1 MKRLTESQLRQV
13 IREELNLII
22 LEGDVIQFPSRSS
35 VSSSP
40 TTNSQ
45 TSNVVKL
52 DTKKTKGTIPTPQ
65 LNLIG
70 INHEQFSN
78 DKLLSLIAKT
88 DDLGTATLGS
98 GPSDPAHYESM
109 VKAQIMKHT
118 GIQSFTEAQTDRI
131 NFLIQFMQEN
141 GYLVSTSTKDPKR
154 YIRNKEKKYGITPIL
169 SFDEE
174 QKDYLDLTSW
184 YRALDRLFP
193 L

>member
-1 MKRLTESQLRQV
+1 MRITEVQIRKV
-13 IREELNLII
+13 IREELII
-22 LEGDVIQFPSRSS
+22 VLEGDVIQFPNRSS

-40 TTNSQ
+40 TTNPQ

-70 INHEQFSN
+70 INHEKLSN
-78 DKLLSLIAKT
+78 SKLLSLIAKA
-88 DDLGTATLGS
+88 DDLGSIAS
-98 GPSDPAHYESM
+98 GPSDPRYYESM
-109 VKAQIMKHT
+109 VKAKIMHDT
-118 GIQSFTEAQTDRI
+118 GIKNFTQPQTDRI

-154 YIRNKEKKYGITPIL
+154 YIRNRERKYGVTPIL

-184 YRALDRLFP
+184 YSSLDRLFP